1 MEILLKTRTE
11 NMTFNIEIIGLAA
24 GVLTTIA
31 YLPQVRKTLKTK
43 SAKELSLT
51 MYLIMF
57 VGVMLW
63 LTYGI
68 FIKSFSMILANIV
81 TGLLTSTLIYFKIKY
96 K

>member
-1 MEILLKTRTE
+1 
-11 NMTFNIEIIGLAA
+11 MTFNNIEIVGLIA

-31 YLPQVRKTLKTK
+31 YLPQVRKTWKTK
-43 SAKELSLT
+43 SVKELSLT
-51 MYLIMF
+51 MYLVMF

-68 FIKSFSMILANIV
+68 LIDSISIILANIV
-81 TGLLTSTLIYFKIKY
+81 TGILTSLLIYLKLKY

>member
-1 MEILLKTRTE
+1 
-11 NMTFNIEIIGLAA
+11 MTFTIEAIGLAA

-31 YLPQVRKTLKTK
+31 YLPQVVKTLKTK

-51 MYLIMF
+51 MYLVMF
-57 VGVMLW
+57 AGVMLW

-68 FIKSFSMILANIV
+68 FIHSLSIILANIV
-81 TGLLTSTLIYFKIKY
+81 TGILTSTLIYFKLKY

>member
-1 MEILLKTRTE
+1 
-11 NMTFNIEIIGLAA
+11 MTFNIEIVGLIA

-31 YLPQVRKTLKTK
+31 YLPQVRKTWKTK
-43 SAKELSLT
+43 SVKELSLS
-51 MYLIMF
+51 MYIVMF

-68 FIKSFSMILANIV
+68 LIDSISIILANIV
-81 TGLLTSTLIYFKIKY
+81 TGVLTSMLIYFKFKY

>member
-1 MEILLKTRTE
+1 
-11 NMTFNIEIIGLAA
+11 MTFNIEIVGLAA

-31 YLPQVRKTLKTK
+31 YLPQVRKTWRTK
-43 SAKELSLT
+43 SVKELSLS
-51 MYLIMF
+51 MYIVMF

-68 FIKSFSMILANIV
+68 LLQSISIILANIV
-81 TGLLTSTLIYFKIKY
+81 TGALTSTLIYLKLKY

>member
-1 MEILLKTRTE
+1 
-11 NMTFNIEIIGLAA
+11 MTFNIEIVGLIA

-31 YLPQVRKTLKTK
+31 YLPQVRKTFKTK
-43 SAKELSLT
+43 SVKELSLT
-51 MYLIMF
+51 MYLVMF

-68 FIKSFSMILANIV
+68 LIDSISIILANIV
-81 TGLLTSTLIYFKIKY
+81 TGVLTSILIYFKLKY

>member
-1 MEILLKTRTE
+1 
-11 NMTFNIEIIGLAA
+11 MTFTIEAIGLAA

-31 YLPQVRKTLKTK
+31 YLPQVVKTLKTK

-51 MYLIMF
+51 MYLVMF
-57 VGVMLW
+57 AGVMLW

-68 FIKSFSMILANIV
+68 FIHSFSIIVANIV
-81 TGLLTSTLIYFKIKY
+81 TGILTSTLIYFKLKY

>member
-1 MEILLKTRTE
+1 
-11 NMTFNIEIIGLAA
+11 MTFNNIEIVGLVA

-31 YLPQVRKTLKTK
+31 YLPQVRKTWKTK
-43 SAKELSLT
+43 SVKELSLS
-51 MYLIMF
+51 MYIVMF

-68 FIKSFSMILANIV
+68 LLQSISIILANIV
-81 TGLLTSTLIYFKIKY
+81 TGALTSTLIYLKLKY

>member
-1 MEILLKTRTE
+1 
-11 NMTFNIEIIGLAA
+11 MTFNIEIVGLIA

-31 YLPQVRKTLKTK
+31 YLPQVRKTWKTK
-43 SAKELSLT
+43 SVKELSLS
-51 MYLIMF
+51 MYIVMF

-68 FIKSFSMILANIV
+68 LIDSISIILANIV
-81 TGLLTSTLIYFKIKY
+81 TGILTSLLIYLKLKY

>member
-1 MEILLKTRTE
+1 MKIILKTRTE